1 MDEIIGS
8 ELGGCRVLERLG
20 GGGMGTVYKAH
31 HLRLDRDVALKVLAP
46 DLAADPGFVVAFER
60 EARSAAR
67 LEHPRIV
74 QVYDAGAQ
82 DELHY
87 ILMQLID
94 GETALDRV
102 AREGRL
108 NPLDALRI
116 IKAACEG
123 LGVAH
128 KQGIVHRD
136 VKPGNILLGKD
147 GTIRLSDFGLAMR
160 VSDPG
165 GSGEIRIIGTAQ
177 YLAPELG
184 WGGEA
189 EARSDIYSM
198 GATYFCL
205 LAGEPPFQ
213 GETDADTVA
222 MHMNDPIPDVREF
235 NPDVSAM
242 AAGVIAKMMA
252 KDKERRYASVPALLS
267 DLNSPGM
274 IMDQGESLSGMN
286 MLDLGVRPGARSKER
301 PSPAAQAAAA
311 PPAPK
316 APAPQVR
323 FIPSPRGPSL
333 KTSGALALFAAAAGL
348 CYAAAY
354 AKLWPLLLGAAGLW
368 MGAWWLTRF
377 DTEDPGIVFLGLGA
391 AALVLAGFLRI
402 EPSQLFLEGGR
413 IHLLPLAVALCSVSI
428 ALLSRLEKKKPEIAA
443 AAVAA
448 FAMIPAAYFFALP
461 RAVSPAPSAE
471 TPLLA
476 AAVLCA
482 LAAVCAAYFLGRRD
496 AGLVL
501 PFPLLILGASCAYLA
516 GALRRLGPSQAWTA
530 AFDAPFSDFP
540 ARFLREGGAL
550 PLGALL
556 YATGLIIL
564 YRPRRK
570 KPEGDLS

>member
-1 MDEIIGS
+1 
-8 ELGGCRVLERLG
+8 
-20 GGGMGTVYKAH
+20 
-31 HLRLDRDVALKVLAP
+31 
-46 DLAADPGFVVAFER
+46 
-60 EARSAAR
+60 R

-222 MHMNDPIPDVREF
+222 MHINDPIPDVREF

-252 KDKERRYASVPALLS
+252 KDKEQRYASVPALLS

-286 MLDLGVRPGARSKER
+286 
-301 PSPAAQAAAA
+301 
-311 PPAPK
+311 
-316 APAPQVR
+316 
-323 FIPSPRGPSL
+323 
-333 KTSGALALFAAAAGL
+333 
-348 CYAAAY
+348 
-354 AKLWPLLLGAAGLW
+354 
-368 MGAWWLTRF
+368 
-377 DTEDPGIVFLGLGA
+377 
-391 AALVLAGFLRI
+391 VL
-402 EPSQLFLEGGR
+402 
-413 IHLLPLAVALCSVSI
+413 
-428 ALLSRLEKKKPEIAA
+428 
-443 AAVAA
+443 
-448 FAMIPAAYFFALP
+448 
-461 RAVSPAPSAE
+461 
-471 TPLLA
+471 
-476 AAVLCA
+476 
-482 LAAVCAAYFLGRRD
+482 
-496 AGLVL
+496 
-501 PFPLLILGASCAYLA
+501 
-516 GALRRLGPSQAWTA
+516 
-530 AFDAPFSDFP
+530 
-540 ARFLREGGAL
+540 
-550 PLGALL
+550 
-556 YATGLIIL
+556 
-564 YRPRRK
+564 
-570 KPEGDLS
+570 

>member
-222 MHMNDPIPDVREF
+222 MH
-235 NPDVSAM
+235 
-242 AAGVIAKMMA
+242 
-252 KDKERRYASVPALLS
+252 
-267 DLNSPGM
+267 
-274 IMDQGESLSGMN
+274 
-286 MLDLGVRPGARSKER
+286 
-301 PSPAAQAAAA
+301 
-311 PPAPK
+311 
-316 APAPQVR
+316 
-323 FIPSPRGPSL
+323 
-333 KTSGALALFAAAAGL
+333 
-348 CYAAAY
+348 
-354 AKLWPLLLGAAGLW
+354 
-368 MGAWWLTRF
+368 
-377 DTEDPGIVFLGLGA
+377 
-391 AALVLAGFLRI
+391 
-402 EPSQLFLEGGR
+402 
-413 IHLLPLAVALCSVSI
+413 
-428 ALLSRLEKKKPEIAA
+428 
-443 AAVAA
+443 
-448 FAMIPAAYFFALP
+448 
-461 RAVSPAPSAE
+461 
-471 TPLLA
+471 
-476 AAVLCA
+476 
-482 LAAVCAAYFLGRRD
+482 
-496 AGLVL
+496 
-501 PFPLLILGASCAYLA
+501 
-516 GALRRLGPSQAWTA
+516 
-530 AFDAPFSDFP
+530 
-540 ARFLREGGAL
+540 
-550 PLGALL
+550 
-556 YATGLIIL
+556 
-564 YRPRRK
+564 
-570 KPEGDLS
+570 